1 MHHQNESI
9 YILSLLLSLLII
21 NNIDVLTV
29 LIAKLGDN
37 NFKYINMGL
46 KVIIIVTVMVM
57 ITLMTTMKTKTTMTT
72 MTIT

>member
-1 MHHQNESI
+1 MKAFIS
-9 YILSLLLSLLII
+9 YLLLSLLII
-21 NNIDVLTV
+21 NNIDVLNV

-37 NFKYINMGL
+37 NFKYIIMGL

-57 ITLMTTMKTKTTMTT
+57 VTMMTTMTTKTTMTT